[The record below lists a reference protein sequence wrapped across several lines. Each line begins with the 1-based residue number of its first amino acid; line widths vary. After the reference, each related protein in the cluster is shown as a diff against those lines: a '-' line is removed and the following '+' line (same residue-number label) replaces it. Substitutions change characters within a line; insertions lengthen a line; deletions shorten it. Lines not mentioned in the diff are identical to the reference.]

1 MSSLPSS
8 DAPTTA
14 ASAPV
19 LRTRRWPY
27 VLAAVAA
34 PFLLLDIAGL
44 IGHLAA
50 GVAMTVAAIAIAA
63 RLGEAWGA
71 AGARRAAT
79 RTAAIHRG
87 EAL

>member
-8 DAPTTA
+8 DAPTAT
-14 ASAPV
+14 SAPV

-27 VLAAVAA
+27 ILAAVAA
-34 PFLLLDIAGL
+34 PFLLFDFAGL
-44 IGHLAA
+44 IGHLVA
-50 GVAMTVAAIAIAA
+50 GVVMTLAAIAIAA
-63 RLGEAWGA
+63 RLGEAFGA
-71 AGARRAAT
+71 AGARRAAA

>member
-8 DAPTTA
+8 DAPTA
-14 ASAPV
+14 AISAPV

-34 PFLLLDIAGL
+34 PFLLFDFAGL
-44 IGHLAA
+44 LGHLVA
-50 GVAMTVAAIAIAA
+50 GLALTVAAIVIAA
-63 RLGEAWGA
+63 RLGEAFGA
-71 AGARRAAT
+71 AGARRAAA